1 MYGNFCKMAK
11 RKTKQGQC
19 PKCGKTLFRSR
30 SIKIKKIKPTKCN
43 YCGFLIEDP
52 YKVFSPIYKN
62 GN

>member
-1 MYGNFCKMAK
+1 MAK